1 MNDSDLIIDEEIYED
16 PFFEIQTKQDVD
28 DIIDKLDDQLWKIY
42 EMNMFLDL
50 RKKEMVTPGASIT
63 WQGKN
68 RRKNRLRGSV
78 SSAISLKERIIGNF
92 NVRKRR
98 QSSGMNVFKV
108 KKRKRNFR

>member
-1 MNDSDLIIDEEIYED
+1 MNENELMIDEEIYED

-28 DIIDKLDDQLWKIY
+28 DIINKLDAQLREIY

-50 RKKEMVTPGASIT
+50 RKKKMEYPGASST

-92 NVRKRR
+92 NVRKKR
-98 QSSGMNVFKV
+98 Q
-108 KKRKRNFR
+108 RNRL